1 MGVHGEADIFGELL
15 YCYFLRIVVNGND
28 NTAYILE
35 HSDSPAKS
43 IERTQFNDVI
53 GHVGIVSSASQVLP
67 TSHTCNCT
75 S

>member
-1 MGVHGEADIFGELL
+1 MGVHGEAEIFGELL

-43 IERTQFNDVI
+43 IERTAIQ
-53 GHVGIVSSASQVLP
+53 
-67 TSHTCNCT
+67 
-75 S
+75 

>member
-1 MGVHGEADIFGELL
+1 MGVHGEAEIFGELL

-43 IERTQFNDVI
+43 IERTAIQRC
-53 GHVGIVSSASQVLP
+53 HR
-67 TSHTCNCT
+67 TCGY
-75 S
+75 SK